1 MLHGTLSFFCKFA
14 LLIEFIKSAQ
24 SCMETTYRPEAQCPL
39 VNVHNKQYIYLYR
52 SIHTNI
58 QKYKAHTENQF

>member
-1 MLHGTLSFFCKFA
+1 
-14 LLIEFIKSAQ
+14 
-24 SCMETTYRPEAQCPL
+24 METTYRSEAQCPL

-58 QKYKAHTENQF
+58 QKYKANLCFPTNDRPITGNCELPSGRNDQN